1 MDLLLD
7 QDAATRRTTL
17 SRILKLLRRRAGLR
31 SREVA
36 KQMGK
41 APRTYQ
47 RWESGFYGL
56 ERDEVYRFAEIVQ
69 ADPWGIILGVE
80 MGSVDYALRT
90 AGNNGASLLIVA
102 LRRFDKASGD
112 DIRRLDSRSLSLVY
126 TRGLSLL
133 RQRAEKHAADLE
145 QWMFDESLG
154 GDVED
159 EDD

>member
-1 MDLLLD
+1 MDVLLD
-7 QDAATRRTTL
+7 QDASTRRTTL

-31 SREVA
+31 SIEVA
-36 KQMGK
+36 RQMGK

-56 ERDEVYRFAEIVQ
+56 ERDQVHRFAEIVE

-80 MGSVDYALRT
+80 MGSVEYALRT
-90 AGNNGASLLIVA
+90 AGNNGASLMIVA
-102 LRRFDKASGD
+102 LRRFDKSSGD

-126 TRGLSLL
+126 TRGFGLL
-133 RQRAEKHAADLE
+133 RQRAEKYAADLE

-154 GDVED
+154 GDI

>member
-7 QDAATRRTTL
+7 QDASTRRDTL
-17 SRILKLLRRRAGLR
+17 RRILKLLRRRAGLR
-31 SREVA
+31 SIEVA
-36 KQMGK
+36 KRMGK

-56 ERDEVYRFAEIVQ
+56 ERDEIHRFAEIVE

-80 MGSVDYALRT
+80 MGSVEYALRT
-90 AGNNGASLLIVA
+90 AGNNGASIMVVA

-126 TRGLSLL
+126 SRGFALL
-133 RQRAEKHAADLE
+133 RHRAEKYAADLE

-154 GDVED
+154 GDL
-159 EDD
+159 DDDD